1 MRYGK
6 NQPNQPYTMKSGN
19 ERVIIEQVKT
29 EKDLGVIFDDKLL
42 FREHIAKQSAIANR
56 NLVLI
61 FKSFTY
67 LNKEMFLCLYK
78 SIVRPHLEYATTVW
92 SPMYKKDAIILENT
106 QRRATK
112 MVNSLKELSYE
123 ARLKKL
129 GLPSLEYRRLRSD
142 IIEVYK
148 ILNQLDR
155 VSINKFFTVMDETT
169 TRGNSLK
176 LFKERSGTNIRAN
189 VFSNRAVNA
198 WNLLPND
205 VVLAPSLNSFK
216 SRLNKFWHGHTL
228 KFTPS
233 CYIPGET
240 VSSAIRKYRNGPT
253 EVV

>member
-6 NQPNQPYTMKSGN
+6 NQPNQPYTMKSGI

-29 EKDLGVIFDDKLL
+29 GKDLGVIFDNKLL
-42 FREHIAKQSAIANR
+42 FRNHIAKKSAIANR
-56 NLVLI
+56 NLGLI

-92 SPMYKKDAIILENT
+92 SPMYKKDSIILENT
-106 QRRATK
+106 QRRVTK
-112 MVNSLKELSYE
+112 MVNSLKELPYE

-142 IIEVYK
+142 VIEVYK

-176 LFKERSGTNIRAN
+176 LFKKRSRTNIRAN
-189 VFSNRAVNA
+189 VFSNKVVNA
-198 WNLLPND
+198 
-205 VVLAPSLNSFK
+205 
-216 SRLNKFWHGHTL
+216 
-228 KFTPS
+228 
-233 CYIPGET
+233 
-240 VSSAIRKYRNGPT
+240 
-253 EVV
+253 